1 MCEFCQNFHPIKRI
15 ILNLETVRAAESHF
29 YLASLQKKNE
39 QERRR
44 RRKRGRTGRRKRG
57 RIEEK
62 QSNENH
68 PTHSKLNQE
77 KKD

>member
-29 YLASLQKKNE
+29 YLASLQKK
-39 QERRR
+39 
-44 RRKRGRTGRRKRG
+44 RTREEEEKEKGEDGRRKKG

-62 QSNENH
+62 QSNENQ
-68 PTHSKLNQE
+68 PTHSKRNQK